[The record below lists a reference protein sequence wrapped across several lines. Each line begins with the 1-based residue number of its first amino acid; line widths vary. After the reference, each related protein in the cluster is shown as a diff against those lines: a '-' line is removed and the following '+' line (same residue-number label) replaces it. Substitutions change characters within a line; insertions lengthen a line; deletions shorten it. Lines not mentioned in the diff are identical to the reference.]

1 MPLRRIFRRHSSSED
16 QTDYHSLPDLPQSIE
31 SEYQKLV
38 TDYLCRWGIPEP
50 CASVQVL
57 KTGKDGEGRDVF
69 VALVRLVRWE
79 RFAVLRLLIGLPL
92 FERKIRK
99 TLPAWLA
106 DVSIFGGIWLNT
118 AGELQETPALAEL
131 RHLVVQLTGPR
142 AKINAASGRV
152 ERRPTRPIDL

>member
-16 QTDYHSLPDLPQSIE
+16 QTDYHSIPDLPQGIE

-57 KTGKDGEGRDVF
+57 NTGKDGEGRDVF

-118 AGELQETPALAEL
+118 AGELQETLALAEL